1 MPAHD
6 YEGPAP
12 MAVSRSQMRQI
23 LRARKKAGSNPTS
36 DHTLVQGKPVVA
48 VETPDGMGV
57 FSVAEVVLVTF
68 VGPRPSP
75 TAVADHIDG
84 NLRNCAAA
92 NLRWVEPSTAPNAKV
107 VLAAAVGAAA
117 VVGAV
122 AGLASP

>member
-1 MPAHD
+1 
-6 YEGPAP
+6 
-12 MAVSRSQMRQI
+12 
-23 LRARKKAGSNPTS
+23 
-36 DHTLVQGKPVVA
+36 
-48 VETPDGMGV
+48 MGV

-92 NLRWVEPSTAPNAKV
+92 NLRWVEPSPAPNAKV